1 MKKLTYPL
9 SWIEPEEK
17 EGENLVSV
25 YKTARGKYFIIRI
38 SKKTGKNY
46 RQYISISSFCA
57 SLW

>member
-1 MKKLTYPL
+1 MKKLTYPISSL
-9 SWIEPEEK
+9 EPVEK
-17 EGENLVSV
+17 EGERLVSV
-25 YKTARGKYFIIRI
+25 YKTARGKYFIIRT